1 MASTFRAI
9 GSSDDEIER
18 LKFTLVSE
26 DSKGHSCQYCSVLNI
41 KFRRLIDG
49 RVEASSDSYLDTT
62 EREVRRKAELGC
74 SFWAMIC
81 DRLTQMTLTLKA
93 KNILGEMPDDLYFS
107 PDSLWGWRNDRFLEA
122 LEGEEKSEFLRLW
135 RKSGVD
141 WHYAFERPCDGLD
154 LASSL
159 RSQSR
164 ENAISSNLLRLN
176 FFSNGDYFR
185 LYLTF
190 GLLGDASFLVLIP
203 PSKKFGINAKRMD
216 IASPM
221 NLEPSSPMT
230 VDLIKCWLQKCEF
243 QHRCGLFDLPSSM
256 PSMILRVVSR
266 DSAVLVEVTPG
277 MRKRYLALSYCW
289 GQGTQRLLLF
299 RSNKPIL
306 TSVTGIEISQLDATI
321 RDAMI
326 TTYELGFEYLWI
338 DALCIVQDDEDFKAK
353 ELRKMG
359 DIYRNA
365 AFTIVPSA
373 AGDVREGFL
382 KRRLSTLERT
392 IPAEGRPQIIFKM
405 KAEWKDERSNETT
418 PFSAILKAKELQ
430 GDKEP
435 WYHRAWT
442 LQEAL
447 FSRRRL
453 QYHEKQTTWRC
464 YCAGE
469 RILDHDGWFS
479 RSNEGSGTSL
489 SEVLGHVTRMLWNR
503 QNLPRTSVVFG
514 YWYSLVRTYSSRSL
528 TYFTDRLPAISST
541 AREFASI
548 LQDHYVCGLWASDL
562 ALGLAWTTGVRGLSY
577 DNNSVKEP
585 SWSWASYLG
594 SVYWNRGECKRS
606 LDFQVIRFSKIPADP
621 FRESGSIE
629 IHIRGILM
637 PFSYNFYLH
646 NEEYSVEMD
655 DDDSKNPELTVL
667 TDYYK
672 DFRFGDSP
680 ETEIHLLPL
689 IVTCNLKVKGLAV
702 IEDAQRPG
710 KYLRVGLFIRRRIW
724 AVPDDYP
731 EDHDIEEDSEWPDD
745 APEDYQSQL
754 RSAFGGEKN
763 IKEIIL
769 I

>member
-9 GSSDDEIER
+9 GSSEDEIER

-26 DSKGHSCQYCSVLNI
+26 DSKGHSCKYCSVFNI

-49 RVEASSDSYLDTT
+49 RVEASSDYYLDTT
-62 EREVRRKAELGC
+62 EREVRRKAE
-74 SFWAMIC
+74 
-81 DRLTQMTLTLKA
+81 KA

-107 PDSLWGWRNDRFLEA
+107 TDSLWGWRNDRFLEA

-135 RKSGVD
+135 RKSGVN
-141 WHYAFERPCDGLD
+141 WHYAFERPCDGVD
-154 LASSL
+154 FASSL

-164 ENAISSNLLRLN
+164 ENAVSSDLLRLN
-176 FFSNGDYFR
+176 FLSNGDYFR

-190 GLLGDASFLVLIP
+190 GLFGDASFLVLIP

-221 NLEPSSPMT
+221 NLEPSSPTT
-230 VDLIKCWLQKCEF
+230 VDLIKCWLQN
-243 QHRCGLFDLPSSM
+243 
-256 PSMILRVVSR
+256 
-266 DSAVLVEVTPG
+266 
-277 MRKRYLALSYCW
+277 
-289 GQGTQRLLLF
+289 
-299 RSNKPIL
+299 NKPIL
-306 TSVTGIEISQLDATI
+306 TSVTGIKISQLDATI

-365 AFTIVPSA
+365 AFTIIPSA

-392 IPAEGRPQIIFKM
+392 VPAEGRPQIVFKM
-405 KAEWKDERSNETT
+405 KAQWKDERSNETT
-418 PFSAILKAKELQ
+418 PFSAILKASEIK

-469 RILDHDGWFS
+469 KILEHDGWFS

-489 SEVLGHVTRMLWNR
+489 SEVLGHVTRMLWNS

-548 LQDHYVCGLWASDL
+548 LEDHYVCGLWASDL
-562 ALGLAWTTGVRGLSY
+562 ALGLAWTTGVRDLSY
-577 DNNSVKEP
+577 DNNSVKGP
-585 SWSWASYLG
+585 SWSWASYIG
-594 SVYWNRGECKRS
+594 GVYWNRGECKRS
-606 LDFQVIRFSKIPADP
+606 VDFQVVRFSELPADL

-629 IHIRGILM
+629 IHIRGLLM
-637 PFSYNFYLH
+637 PFSYNFFLH

-667 TDYYK
+667 TDYYE
-672 DFRFGDSP
+672 DSRFGGSP
-680 ETEIHLLPL
+680 ETEIYLLPL
-689 IVTCNLKVKGLAV
+689 IVTRNLKVQGLAL
-702 IEDAQRPG
+702 IEDVQRPG
-710 KYLRVGLFIRRRIW
+710 KYFRVGLFIRRRIW
-724 AVPDDYP
+724 AVPDNYP

-745 APEDYQSQL
+745 APEDYQDQL
-754 RSAFGGEKN
+754 RSAFGGGKN

>member
-26 DSKGHSCQYCSVLNI
+26 DSKGHSCQYCSVLSIN
-41 KFRRLIDG
+41 FRRLIDG

-62 EREVRRKAELGC
+62 EREVRRKAKLGC

-81 DRLTQMTLTLKA
+81 DRLAQMTLTQKA
-93 KNILGEMPDDLYFS
+93 KNILGGMPDDLYFS
-107 PDSLWGWRNDRFLEA
+107 TDSLWGWRNNRFLEA

-154 LASSL
+154 FASSL
-159 RSQSR
+159 RNQSR
-164 ENAISSNLLRLN
+164 ENAVSSDLLRLN

-190 GLLGDASFLVLIP
+190 GLFGDASFLVLIP

-230 VDLIKCWLQKCEF
+230 VDLIKCWLQK
-243 QHRCGLFDLPSSM
+243 
-256 PSMILRVVSR
+256 
-266 DSAVLVEVTPG
+266 
-277 MRKRYLALSYCW
+277 W
-289 GQGTQRLLLF
+289 
-299 RSNKPIL
+299 
-306 TSVTGIEISQLDATI
+306 
-321 RDAMI
+321 
-326 TTYELGFEYLWI
+326 
-338 DALCIVQDDEDFKAK
+338 
-353 ELRKMG
+353 
-359 DIYRNA
+359 
-365 AFTIVPSA
+365 
-373 AGDVREGFL
+373 
-382 KRRLSTLERT
+382 
-392 IPAEGRPQIIFKM
+392 
-405 KAEWKDERSNETT
+405 
-418 PFSAILKAKELQ
+418 
-430 GDKEP
+430 
-435 WYHRAWT
+435 
-442 LQEAL
+442 
-447 FSRRRL
+447 
-453 QYHEKQTTWRC
+453 
-464 YCAGE
+464 
-469 RILDHDGWFS
+469 
-479 RSNEGSGTSL
+479 
-489 SEVLGHVTRMLWNR
+489 
-503 QNLPRTSVVFG
+503 
-514 YWYSLVRTYSSRSL
+514 
-528 TYFTDRLPAISST
+528 
-541 AREFASI
+541 
-548 LQDHYVCGLWASDL
+548 
-562 ALGLAWTTGVRGLSY
+562 LAWKTAVSYLSY
-577 DNNSVKEP
+577 DNKSVKEP
-585 SWSWASYLG
+585 SWSWASYIG
-594 SVYWNRGECKRS
+594 TASWNRGECKRS
-606 LDFQVIRFSKIPADP
+606 LDFQVVRFSELPVDP

-629 IHIRGILM
+629 IHIRGLLM

-655 DDDSKNPELTVL
+655 DDVSKNPELTVL
-667 TDYYK
+667 TDYYE
-672 DFRFGDSP
+672 DSRFGDSP

-689 IVTCNLKVKGLAV
+689 IVTCSLKVQGLAL

>member
-1 MASTFRAI
+1 MSLISRAKSFVILHAYLSTTRSPRRWPALFRAI

-26 DSKGHSCQYCSVLNI
+26 DSKGHSCQYCSVFNI

-81 DRLTQMTLTLKA
+81 DRLTQMTLTQKA
-93 KNILGEMPDDLYFS
+93 KNILGELPDDLYFS
-107 PDSLWGWRNDRFLEA
+107 TDSLWGWRNDRFLEA

-135 RKSGVD
+135 RKSGVN

-154 LASSL
+154 FASSP

-164 ENAISSNLLRLN
+164 ENATSSDLLRLN

-203 PSKKFGINAKRMD
+203 PCKLCWTPINSTARMDANFDKAKKFGINAKRMD

-243 QHRCGLFDLPSSM
+243 QHRCGIFDLPSSM

-373 AGDVREGFL
+373 AGDAREGFL
-382 KRRLSTLERT
+382 KRRLSILERT
-392 IPAEGRPQIIFKM
+392 VPAEGRPQIVFKIG
-405 KAEWKDERSNETT
+405 AEWKDERSGETT
-418 PFSAILKAKELQ
+418 PFSVILKASEIQ

-469 RILDHDGWFS
+469 RILEHDGWFS
-479 RSNEGSGTSL
+479 RSNEGSGTSS

-541 AREFASI
+541 ARELASI

-562 ALGLAWTTGVRGLSY
+562 ALGLAWTTGVTDLFY

-594 SVYWNRGECKRS
+594 SVYWNRGECKRN
-606 LDFQVIRFSKIPADP
+606 LDFQVIRFSEIPADP

-637 PFSYNFYLH
+637 PFSYNFYGRIFL
-646 NEEYSVEMD
+646 NVKVE
-655 DDDSKNPELTVL
+655 
-667 TDYYK
+667 
-672 DFRFGDSP
+672 
-680 ETEIHLLPL
+680 LLPS
-689 IVTCNLKVKGLAV
+689 
-702 IEDAQRPG
+702 
-710 KYLRVGLFIRRRIW
+710 
-724 AVPDDYP
+724 
-731 EDHDIEEDSEWPDD
+731 H
-745 APEDYQSQL
+745 
-754 RSAFGGEKN
+754 
-763 IKEIIL
+763 
-769 I
+769 

>member
-1 MASTFRAI
+1 MTSTFRAV

-18 LKFTLVSE
+18 LRLRLVSE
-26 DSKGHSCQYCSVLNI
+26 DSKGHSCQFCSVFNI

-49 RVEASSDSYLDTT
+49 RVEASSASYLDTT

-81 DRLTQMTLTLKA
+81 DRLTLIRLTQKA
-93 KNILGEMPDDLYFS
+93 KIILGEVPDDLCS
-107 PDSLWGWRNDRFLEA
+107 STDHLWGRNNDRFLKA
-122 LEGEEKSEFLRLW
+122 LEGEEKSEFLRLE
-135 RKSGVD
+135 RKSGVHWGD
-141 WHYAFERPCDGLD
+141 DFERPCDGLTF
-154 LASSL
+154 ASSL
-159 RSQSR
+159 RSRPQ
-164 ENAISSNLLRLN
+164 ENAVPTDLLRLN
-176 FFSNGDYFR
+176 FVSTVDYFR
-185 LYLTF
+185 LYLSF
-190 GLLGDASFLVLIP
+190 RLLKSPAYSERPLQPMWSSIIRKVSFLVLIP
-203 PSKKFGINAKRMD
+203 PFKKFGINGKRMD

-230 VDLIKCWLQKCEF
+230 VDLIKCWLQN
-243 QHRCGLFDLPSSM
+243 
-256 PSMILRVVSR
+256 
-266 DSAVLVEVTPG
+266 
-277 MRKRYLALSYCW
+277 
-289 GQGTQRLLLF
+289 
-299 RSNKPIL
+299 NKPIL

-338 DALCIVQDDEDFKAK
+338 DALCIVQDDEEFKAK
-353 ELRKMG
+353 ELQKMG

-373 AGDVREGFL
+373 SADVREGFL
-382 KRRLSTLERT
+382 KRRPSTLERT
-392 IPAEGRPQIIFKM
+392 VPAKGRPQIVFEIE
-405 KAEWKDERSNETT
+405 AEWNDERANETT
-418 PFSAILKAKELQ
+418 PFSAILKASEIQ

-469 RILDHDGWFS
+469 RILEHDGWFS
-479 RSNEGSGTSL
+479 RSNEGSGHDL

-503 QNLPRTSVVFG
+503 QNLPHTSVVFG
-514 YWYSLVRTYSSRSL
+514 YWYSLVHEYSSRAL

-548 LQDHYVCGLWASDL
+548 LQDHYICGLWVSDL
-562 ALGLAWTTGVRGLSY
+562 PLGLAWTTSVCLSY

-594 SVYWNRGECKRS
+594 TVRYWNSGECKGS
-606 LDFQVIRFSKIPADP
+606 LDFQVVRFSELPADP
-621 FRESGSIE
+621 FTESGPVE
-629 IHIRGILM
+629 IHIRGLLM

-646 NEEYSVEMD
+646 NEEYVEMD

-667 TDYYK
+667 TDY
-672 DFRFGDSP
+672 DEDSRFGDSP

-689 IVTCNLKVKGLAV
+689 IVTCNLKVQGLAL

-710 KYLRVGLFIRRRIW
+710 KYVRVGLFIRRRIW
-724 AVPDDYP
+724 AVPDHYP
-731 EDHDIEEDSEWPDD
+731 EDLDIQEDSKWPDD
-745 APEDYQSQL
+745 APEDYQDQL

-763 IKEIIL
+763 LKEIVL
-769 I
+769 V